1 MSIIDSINDASAFAE
16 GVADDLGISSSFFLK
31 EKTGDERGFSFAA
44 QNLLKAI
51 DNTAQRSYIN
61 SGFSN
66 NDRTKPNIKNIITQT
81 PELIILI
88 KKRMFSSLA
97 ENYDEKYMNKDER
110 HFYRAAKKLFE
121 NKCNEVSA
129 YERLTKLT
137 KILYDVGELTN
148 PLAQAIYKS
157 LDAIEG
163 NDFNSE
169 GGDYLSGILYGSKT
183 KDFLMK
189 HKDAIQKIRAA
200 LSLNGFNQT
209 TTWIKDDK
217 RQNVS
222 NAGKGTGVIELTIV
236 TSFECT
242 SSVNLGEGSASF
254 SILDPNRMLMITEAD
269 IERALYQTSYEK
281 YALTNYLT
289 STMEADND
297 DDLQYLNELRLTR
310 GASSITVKTDVSSRM
325 YNKVIMILDRLGYEI
340 TDRDG
345 GGLNFDKLN
354 NDPNVPAYEKFTNE
368 EKKLITSIYKRT
380 FKILSSKLRDFED
393 YRKYN
398 YEANYARKL
407 MRLNFLGKQL
417 IQPMDNVYAYIDSQR
432 IEDSMV
438 IGGLKESFLDMS
450 DSIMSGTSFAGLGSA
465 NLLGMLDK
473 TFGDINNIAS
483 ATKKTGSGPSGGFD
497 FYEAEKNML
506 VGADFPIWLWNLLRP
521 NFTGSTFGTCCFCG
535 VVQTV
540 NESYSDGSYTV
551 TVSCKDN
558 AYYFEQGYINTKPGL
573 DQFNGYLYDPLTPF
587 DFTFDAATGLLPDV
601 SQFKLLPENLDKLN
615 SNLYI
620 MEDGKNAG
628 YIANS
633 SNIME
638 GDIEPILG
646 LSQTSNI
653 YSNIARR
660 IYSMPEGMVYRWKSG
675 IGSAIINQSGTTD
688 GAMSSKLIQD
698 NYGLVTVSDPFGGQ
712 DLFNV
717 ISILVCGEPYNFNT
731 FMKSAQEFGT
741 INIQASYN
749 PDIDYFT
756 SLFKAIKKQNKIWG
770 NFIPFKKFST
780 DPTTFSKTIALQT
793 YTYAH
798 STSIKTKMN
807 ERAQLLNKLIQFEGT
822 NYSFDIMNFSAP
834 LFGTGGGATTINS
847 KNSSITND
855 LIKKIVLL
863 DGQIQLH
870 SQAITDALEN
880 ETVAKSVIAVGS
892 NIYYSSS
899 DDTTPAAQRERYR
912 LLISQQNQ
920 LTKRHL
926 WQVKANIDQNL
937 FIIGTECD
945 MDSDIQALAQSLTG
959 DFSYLNSSWTTVK
972 EKLSQAISVLGLELF
987 ANSQGHIELR
997 SPKYNRIPSTIL
1009 FEMFR
1014 MNSDYGIKV
1023 YPDFLEKL
1031 FSNQVESVF
1040 TDIELLEDEIRLR
1053 AIALGADPN
1062 TNGSI
1067 EGLLDG
1073 TLVKN
1078 AIETKFAFISGSDG
1092 SLSSLRAAV
1101 GQIAAEYKKAFDNPD
1116 SFLGGAITVGK
1127 EAQDIFKSNPDAMK
1141 LKLASNTINT
1151 YDIYKQVTNIT
1162 QIYRSL
1168 DNNLIKVSAQDAIAL
1183 SIRKRISTKSGR
1195 PIDSVKTVD
1204 QMLPNSKNGKLSP
1217 LDLNT
1222 LQNELDSLV
1231 SRRYEAINIAINLV
1245 KNIDAAARI
1254 NTPGSDVLKK
1264 LLLPNLYGQEN
1275 IPDFLKEMVENE
1287 SYDDY
1292 GRGAGKRFVI
1302 NEKDIINMSY
1312 NEDNPEFSSVELSGS
1327 EVNGIVGGRGF
1338 EIGNGI
1344 KLSNVRSVDYDLW
1357 RMYGYK
1363 ETQLKDMPFLNNAEL
1378 QLAPYALFLL
1388 NRERAKIFKS
1398 RLTVAGNEFIQAG
1411 EVYYIRERG
1420 MLFYAKSRTHNF
1432 SYGGSFTTTL
1442 NLEYG
1447 RVPGEYIPTP
1457 LDIIGKTLYKNMNLN
1472 IGSHVTT
1479 RPDTKKEKNSVHLG
1493 SLIYIPQ
1500 MTGTVSENLLQKGA
1514 LAGQN
1519 LNTILNIFGKLNI
1532 LLPKTIPNSNYNLQG
1547 ITVRIY
1553 GNNSTLQEAANEAI
1567 KFLTNK
1573 GIPTTRIIGGNS
1585 IDGEKGY
1592 NFGIPMI
1599 VMSGD
1604 KIQTPNPRNPSADCS
1619 KLIENAISSGI
1630 IGNIA
1635 SIEDAIKNCV
1645 IDIWL
1650 ENNITLSNTLFSKL
1664 ESENTLASISANNKN
1679 TAKQTAYLNMQAE
1692 YKNLQS
1698 NFDTKI
1704 KIATT

>member
-1 MSIIDSINDASAFAE
+1 MSIIDNLNDAASFAE
-16 GVADDLGISSSFFLK
+16 GVMDSSGMSSAFLMK
-31 EKTGDERGFSFAA
+31 ERTGEDRGFSFAA
-44 QNLLKAI
+44 QELLKAI
-51 DNTAQRSYIN
+51 DNTSQRSYIN
-61 SGFSN
+61 SGFAN
-66 NDRTKPNIKNIITQT
+66 NDRTRPNIRNVITQT
-81 PELIILI
+81 PELVVII

-97 ENYDEKYMNKDER
+97 GNYDEKYMNKDER

-121 NKCNEVSA
+121 NKCNEISA
-129 YERLTKLT
+129 YEKLTKLS

-163 NDFNSE
+163 TDFNAG

-183 KDFLMK
+183 KDYLMK

-200 LSLNGFNQT
+200 LTLNGFNQN
-209 TTWIKDDK
+209 TTWIKDEK
-217 RQNVS
+217 RANVS

-236 TSFECT
+236 TTFEST
-242 SSVNLGEGSASF
+242 TSVNLGEGSASF

-310 GASSITVKTDVSSRM
+310 GASSLNIKTDASSRM
-325 YNKVIMILDRLGYEI
+325 YNKVIILLDRLGYEL

-354 NDPNVPAYEKFTNE
+354 NDPNVPDYEKFTKE
-368 EKKLITSIYKRT
+368 EQKLITTIYKRT

-398 YEANYARKL
+398 YEANYARKM

-417 IQPMDNVYAYIDSQR
+417 IQSQDNVYAYIDSQR
-432 IEDSMV
+432 IEDKMV
-438 IGGLKESFLDMS
+438 LGGLRESFVDMS
-450 DSIMSGTSFAGLGSA
+450 DSIMSGTSFGGMGAASLIGS
-465 NLLGMLDK
+465 LD
-473 TFGDINNIAS
+473 TAFGDLKNLMGT
-483 ATKKTGSGPSGGFD
+483 TKKTGSGSSGGFD

-506 VGADFPIWLWNLLRP
+506 VGADFPSWLWNLLRP
-521 NFTGSTFGTCCFCG
+521 NFTSATFGTCVFCG
-535 VVQTV
+535 VVQNC
-540 NESYSDGSYTV
+540 NESYTDGSYTV
-551 TVSCKDN
+551 NVSCKDN
-558 AYYFEQGYINTKPGL
+558 AYYFEQGYINTQPGL
-573 DQFNGYLYDPLTPF
+573 DQFNGYLYDPLTPY
-587 DFTFDAATGLLPDV
+587 DFSFDATTGLLPDV
-601 SQFKLLPENLDKLN
+601 SQLNLLKENYDKLN
-615 SNLYI
+615 SKMYV

-628 YIANS
+628 FVATS
-633 SNIME
+633 TNIME

-688 GAMSSKLIQD
+688 GSMANRLVQD
-698 NYGLVTVSDPFGGQ
+698 NYGLVTLTDPFGGQ

-741 INIQASYN
+741 ISVQASYN
-749 PDIDYFT
+749 PDADYFT

-770 NFIPFKKFST
+770 NFVPFKRFST
-780 DPTTFSKTIALQT
+780 DPTTFSKSIALQT

-798 STSIKTKMN
+798 STSIKSKMN
-807 ERAQLLNKLIQFEGT
+807 ERAKLLNKLIQFEGD
-822 NYSFDIMNFSAP
+822 NYSFDIMKFSAP
-834 LFGTGGGATTINS
+834 LFGSSGVSNIDS
-847 KNSSITND
+847 KNASITND

-870 SQAITDALEN
+870 SQAIFETLESN
-880 ETVAKSVIAVGS
+880 NVAQSVLAVGS
-892 NIYYSSS
+892 NVLYSSS

-926 WQVKANIDQNL
+926 WQVKGNIDQNL

-945 MDSDIQALAQSLTG
+945 MDADIQALAQSLTG
-959 DFSYLNSSWTTVK
+959 DFQYLNKSWITVK
-972 EKLSQAISVLGLELF
+972 SKLEQALKVLGLELF

-997 SPKYNRIPSTIL
+997 APKYNRIPSTIL

-1023 YPDFLEKL
+1023 YPDFLEGL
-1031 FSNQVESVF
+1031 FTNQVESVF

-1053 AIALGADPN
+1053 AIALGANPN
-1062 TNGSI
+1062 VNGSI

-1073 TLVKN
+1073 TMSKN
-1078 AIETKFAFISGSDG
+1078 AIETKFAFVSGADG
-1092 SLSSLRAAV
+1092 SLSSLRTAV
-1101 GQIAAEYKKAFDNPD
+1101 GQIASEYKKAYDNPD
-1116 SFLGGAITVGK
+1116 SYLLGAITVGK
-1127 EAQDIFKSNPDAMK
+1127 DVQDIFKNDITKK
-1141 LKLASNTINT
+1141 LQTAANTVNT
-1151 YDIYKQVTNIT
+1151 FDIYKQVSNVTK
-1162 QIYRSL
+1162 IYRAL
-1168 DNNLIKVSAQDAIAL
+1168 DNNTIKTSAQDAIAL
-1183 SIRKRISTKSGR
+1183 SIRQRVSQKTGR
-1195 PIDSVKTVD
+1195 PIDSVKTVE

-1231 SRRYEAINIAINLV
+1231 SRRFEALNIAVNLI
-1245 KNIDAAARI
+1245 KNIDSAARV

-1264 LLLPNLYGQEN
+1264 LLLPNLYGDEN
-1275 IPDFLKEMVENE
+1275 VPSFLKEMVENE
-1287 SYDDY
+1287 MYDDY
-1292 GRGAGKRFVI
+1292 GRGSGKRFVI

-1312 NEDNPEFSSVELSGS
+1312 NEDNPEFTSVELSGS
-1327 EVNGIVGGRGF
+1327 EMNGLVGGAGF
-1338 EIGNGI
+1338 DVGSGI
-1344 KLSNVRSVDYDLW
+1344 KLSNVKSVDYDMW

-1363 ETQLKDMPFLNNAEL
+1363 ETQLPDMPFLNNAEL
-1378 QLAPYALFLL
+1378 QLAPYAVFLL

-1398 RLTVAGNEFIQAG
+1398 RVGVVGNEFMQAG

-1420 MLFYAKSRTHNF
+1420 MLFYSKSVNHSFTYNN
-1432 SYGGSFTTTL
+1432 SFTTTL

-1472 IGSHVTT
+1472 IGSHVTSRPGT
-1479 RPDTKKEKNSVHLG
+1479 RKEQNNVHLG
-1493 SLIYIPQ
+1493 TLLYVPRYNDTSVADS
-1500 MTGTVSENLLQKGA
+1500 MFGSGTLADQNGGTLLSIVAK
-1514 LAGQN
+1514 
-1519 LNTILNIFGKLNI
+1519 LNTLM
-1532 LLPKTIPNSNYNLQG
+1532 PKTIPNANYNLQG
-1547 ITVRIY
+1547 VTVRIY
-1553 GNNSTLQEAANEAI
+1553 SDGSGMKEAAGAAI
-1567 KFLTNK
+1567 SALISR
-1573 GIPTTRIIGGNS
+1573 GIPSSRIVGGNS
-1585 IDGEKGY
+1585 IEGSKGY
-1592 NFGIPMI
+1592 LLGVPMV
-1599 VMSGD
+1599 VMMGD
-1604 KIQTPNPRNPSADCS
+1604 KTQTPTARNPSSDSA
-1619 KLIENAISSGI
+1619 KLIENAIEQGI
-1630 IGNIA
+1630 IPKPDNN
-1635 SIEDAIKNCV
+1635 EMAIKGYA

-1650 ENNITLSNTLFSKL
+1650 ENNLTISSKLYAKL
-1664 ESENTLASISANNKN
+1664 ESENTPATISNNSKD
-1679 TAKQTAYLNMQAE
+1679 TAKSIAYLNMQTE
-1692 YKNLQS
+1692 YKKLQA

-1704 KIATT
+1704 KVDTVA